1 MVFSEGPFKNNW
13 ELEQYLVILCGSGYV
28 GYLWKSLN
36 QSELQMMYPKK
47 GVNSHFFHYNSGT
60 ARCKIKTNSS
70 MTLDS
75 EKGIEYDFSQTKQ
88 IYTKGILWKGNE
100 KGKNDVDRIVLG
112 VIYALCAI
120 FTFMCM
126 FCSLYSNWKKNKTIR

>member
-1 MVFSEGPFKNNW
+1 
-13 ELEQYLVILCGSGYV
+13 
-28 GYLWKSLN
+28 
-36 QSELQMMYPKK
+36 MYPKK

-88 IYTKGILWKGNE
+88 IYTKGILWKWNE
-100 KGKNDVDRIVLG
+100 KGKNDVDRIVLD
-112 VIYALCAI
+112 VIAALCFI
-120 FTFMCM
+120 FYCLMSYLMCG
-126 FCSLYSNWKKNKTIR
+126 FCSFYSRWKKNKTIR